1 MRRKNFKI
9 SDHLS
14 YYEVIKSQ
22 TAIRRNINNEPDEI
36 QLDNIR
42 QLAENIFEPLREI
55 VSTERGV
62 SSPLRITSCFR
73 SQKLNT
79 AIGGSRSSAHCKGSA
94 MDIDIDGL
102 YDENDLI
109 NADLFYIIE
118 EQLPF
123 DQLIWE
129 FGDENNPNWV
139 HVGYRDVA
147 ANRMEIL
154 RAVRGNDGR
163 TSYEFF

>member
-1 MRRKNFKI
+1 MARKNFKI
-9 SDHLS
+9 SEHLS

-22 TAIRRNINNEPDEI
+22 TAVRQQINSEPDEI
-36 QLDNIR
+36 QLANIR
-42 QLAENIFEPLREI
+42 RLAENIFEPLREI
-55 VSTERGV
+55 VSTERGEN
-62 SSPLRITSCFR
+62 SPLRINSCFR
-73 SQKLNT
+73 SKELNL
-79 AIGGSRSSAHCKGSA
+79 AIGGSRTSDHCEGNA

-139 HVGYRDVA
+139 HVGFRGVV
-147 ANRMEIL
+147 ANRGEIR
-154 RAVRGNDGR
+154 RAVRGNDGS
-163 TSYEFF
+163 TTYEFF